1 MATKH
6 FVTMSR
12 ITEILGSKAPKVICG
27 LPDPFTTRLFIW
39 RLADEFQVEYVEML
53 VEAYN
58 EKSEQPRIFHNLHA
72 QIGRYLLNHAKELRI
87 DKIGETKEPDINPFG
102 RETPTQLWKKL

>member
-1 MATKH
+1 MATKR

-12 ITEILGSKAPKVICG
+12 IAAMLGNRAPAVIRS

-39 RLADEFQVEYVEML
+39 RLADEFQVDYVEML

-58 EKSEQPRIFHNLHA
+58 EKNEQPRIFHNLHA
-72 QIGRYLLNHAKELRI
+72 QIGRYLLNHAEELGI
-87 DKIGETKEPDINPFG
+87 EKIGETKEPDINPFG